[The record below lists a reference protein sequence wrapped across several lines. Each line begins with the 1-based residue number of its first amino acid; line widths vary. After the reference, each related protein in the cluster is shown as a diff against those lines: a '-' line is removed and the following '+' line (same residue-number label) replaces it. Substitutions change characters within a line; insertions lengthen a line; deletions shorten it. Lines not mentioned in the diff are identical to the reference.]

1 MGSFST
7 GFYMN
12 LEKEEK
18 DYFFPTNISD
28 SLSKKN
34 PLLIFYVLYLDVLPS
49 ASKLLPEKKSDGLK
63 SDYDPRKLITESCQI
78 HGCLAVY

>member
-28 SLSKKN
+28 SPSKKN
-34 PLLIFYVLYLDVLPS
+34 PLLLFYVFFTQMFCPVS
-49 ASKLLPEKKSDGLK
+49 SFQKKNRMVSKATMTPEN
-63 SDYDPRKLITESCQI
+63 
-78 HGCLAVY
+78 